1 VGGVR
6 QTADAVTR
14 AYGADFFVAQKG
26 SADLSFSSVTEE
38 QVAEVE
44 GFAGV
49 ERTLGVLVRISRVG
63 DNPYFVTL
71 GVEPGK
77 VPETGLRLVEG
88 ALPAADATN
97 EILLGSRAA
106 SKLDA
111 RTGDTITI
119 DDREFRVVG
128 VYKSDNI
135 WEDGGAIAPLVTV
148 QEVAGKPGIV
158 TMVYVWAEPGVDS
171 GQLAAQIEEEFRLLS
186 AIASADEYSEV
197 DQGLEILDAIYLA
210 ISALAIGIGAIGVM
224 NTMIMSVYDRTR
236 EIGILRA
243 VGWSDNRVI
252 RMIISESLLLCV
264 VATVVGA
271 LAGVLASRAVLLIPA
286 VESLLSPVYTPD
298 IFLRALV
305 VALIVALVGAAY
317 PVVRAMRL
325 VPMDALRHE

>member
-1 VGGVR
+1 
-6 QTADAVTR
+6 VTR

-38 QVAEVE
+38 QRADVE
-44 GFAGV
+44 GAPGV
-49 ERTLGVLVRISRVG
+49 DRTLGVLVRISRVAG
-63 DNPYFVTL
+63 NPYFVTL
-71 GVEPGK
+71 GIEPEE
-77 VPETGLRLVEG
+77 VPEAGLNLVEG
-88 ALPAADATN
+88 ALPAAGATD

-111 RTGDTITI
+111 RTGDNVTI

-128 VYKSDNI
+128 VYKADNL
-135 WEDGGAIAPLVTV
+135 WEDGGAIAPLTTV

-158 TMVYVWAEPGVDS
+158 TLVYVWAEPGVDA
-171 GQLAAQIEEEFRLLS
+171 GELANEMEDRFRLLS

-210 ISALAIGIGAIGVM
+210 ISALAVGIGAIGVM

-252 RMIISESLLLCV
+252 RMIVSESLLLCV
-264 VATVVGA
+264 IAAVVGA
-271 LAGVLASRAVLLIPA
+271 VAGIFASRAVSLIPA
-286 VESLLSPVYTPD
+286 VESLLTPVYTPD

-305 VALIVALVGAAY
+305 VALVVALAGAAY